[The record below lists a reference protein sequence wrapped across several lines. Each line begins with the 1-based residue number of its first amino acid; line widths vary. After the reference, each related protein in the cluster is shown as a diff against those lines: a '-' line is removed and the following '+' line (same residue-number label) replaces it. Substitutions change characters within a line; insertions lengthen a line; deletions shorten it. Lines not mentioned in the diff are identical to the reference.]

1 MKKTLLFLLLGLVTY
16 GQQFVSVMPPA
27 TGNSGLS
34 RAPQGTQR
42 FIRTCYIIS
51 GTEITNGGFPNNTGI
66 VGLGYEFLTA
76 QNIATPGTLKIYLQN
91 TTDATYLKSSDVW
104 TNIVTGMT
112 LVHDAVTTIPST
124 TGFWDINF
132 TGGTPF
138 TYTGGGVYV
147 AFEWENANGALATS
161 ANAVLC
167 NTAIVGGLK
176 NAQSTTAMP
185 TSVAATASNFRPLTR
200 FAFTASCISPS
211 AVTSTNVTTTS
222 ATVNFTGTMP
232 APANGY
238 EYFVSTSS
246 TAPTASTTPSGTT
259 TSNSIALTGLSHTT
273 TYYIWV
279 RSACSVSEKSVW
291 TPVNVIHTIA
301 QAPFEYGFENPLH
314 PGWTLFN
321 AGTGNNWGI
330 GSTAGLAANG
340 TNYAVYGF
348 NATSAA
354 NAWLFSRNIELNSGV
369 QYTVTFKVRAR
380 ADGPTMYPESMKA
393 TIGTTNTV
401 AAQTTILWDSGLNGI
416 NYETYTTQT
425 GTFTPATTGSYVLGF
440 HCYSVA
446 DMWQLLLDD
455 VFVNVPLNLDE
466 NNFNNVSIYPIPVYD
481 GFYIKATN
489 LEVTGVN
496 VYDLNGRLVKSFQ
509 NALENYNI
517 SELNS
522 GIYMVEIKNGE
533 ETQMKKIIK
542 K

>member
-16 GQQFVSVMPPA
+16 GQQFVSVLPNNGS
-27 TGNSGLS
+27 TSGNA
-34 RAPQGTQR
+34 RAPQGAVR
-42 FIRTCYIIS
+42 YARTCYIIS
-51 GTEITNGGFPNNTGI
+51 PAEMTASGFPNATA
-66 VGLGYEFLTA
+66 VSALSFEFGTA
-76 QNIATPGTLKIYLQN
+76 QDIATSGTLKIYIQN
-91 TTDATYLKSSDVW
+91 TSDATYLKASNVW
-104 TNIVTGMT
+104 TDVINGMT
-112 LVHDAVTTIPST
+112 MVHNAPTTIPAA
-124 TGFWDINF
+124 TGFWDITL

-147 AFEWENANGALATS
+147 AFEWENPTNPLSTANVA
-161 ANAVLC
+161 LC
-167 NTAIVGGLK
+167 NTTIVGGLR
-176 NAQSTTAMP
+176 NEFNNSALAASLVN
-185 TSVAATASNFRPLTR
+185 TSNWRPATR
-200 FAFTASCISPS
+200 FAFTASCVSPT
-211 AVTSTNVTTTS
+211 AVTSTNITTTS

-246 TAPTASTTPSGTT
+246 TAPSASTTPTGTT

-273 TYYIWV
+273 TYYVWV

-291 TPVNVIHTIA
+291 TSAHVFHTIA

-330 GSTAGLAANG
+330 GSTAGFAATG

-348 NATSAA
+348 NATNAA
-354 NAWLFSRNIELNSGV
+354 NAWLFSRAISLTAGI
-369 QYTVTFKVRAR
+369 QYTITFKVRAR
-380 ADGPTMYPESMKA
+380 MDGTVMYPESMKA

-446 DMWQLLLDD
+446 DMFQLLLDD

-466 NNFNNVSIYPIPVYD
+466 NNLNNVSIYPVPVYD

-489 LEVTGVN
+489 LDVTGVN

-509 NALENYNI
+509 SAIENYNI